1 MTDLNLGEQRAINWP
16 ALDAELRAALPGKL
30 DGTTY
35 AKGELTVHVREGVDA
50 NALRGQIAAVVQAHN
65 PAVQTAQQQAD
76 AARAEAVEALKT
88 ADVAAIRTGLE
99 AKGATVAQL
108 QAQVADL
115 AAVVEQ
121 MRVALGLGE
130 PPDGRG

>member
-16 ALDAELRAALPGKL
+16 ALDAELRAALPGNL

-35 AKGELTVHVREGVDA
+35 AKGELTVHVCEGVDA
-50 NALRGQIAAVVQAHN
+50 NVLRGQIAAVVQAHD
-65 PAVQTAQQQAD
+65 PTVQTAQQQAD

-108 QAQVADL
+108 QAQVASL